1 MAEAL
6 LQHHNATLT
15 QAQVQTNGFTQLSGP
30 IDNGDIVADVVFV
43 HGLGGHPKDTWTYGS
58 EEWRSSNPK
67 LDKDEPTRSRSFRRL
82 LWSKG
87 TRDKEAIVKHP
98 ESLVST
104 CFWPVDLLS
113 RDFKNVRVLTYGY
126 DSHVSH
132 FCKDAVNQVTISQHG
147 RTLLERLIDE
157 RQDCLE
163 RPLIFVAHSL
173 GGLLVKDAIIESRKH
188 SPQTVARM
196 VFQRCHAIMFFGTP
210 HLGSGLADWGVLLS
224 NIVEALGV
232 GFSTYKG
239 VLRQLAPD
247 SEKLESLTREFNE
260 ILNAPIPVDQRI
272 KIYSFQEGKGISA
285 SKLLDVK
292 VWHFNSLHAIFDQY
306 TDNKTGCTRSLLV
319 VQS

>member
-6 LQHHNATLT
+6 LQHHDATLA
-15 QAQVQTNGFTQLSGP
+15 QAQVQTKGFTQLSGP
-30 IDNGDIVADVVFV
+30 IDNGDIVADVIFV

-58 EEWRSSNPK
+58 EERRSSNQK

-87 TRDKEAIVKHP
+87 TKDKEAFVRHP

-104 CFWPVDLLS
+104 CFWPMELLS

-157 RQDCLE
+157 RQDCIE

-188 SPQTVARM
+188 SPQTAARM
-196 VFQRCHAIMFFGTP
+196 IFQCCHAIMFFGTP
-210 HLGSGLADWGVLLS
+210 HLGFGLADWGVLLS
-224 NIVEALGV
+224 NIVEVLGV

-260 ILNAPIPVDQRI
+260 ILNVPIPVDQRI

-285 SKLLDVK
+285 SKLLDGK
-292 VWHFNSLHAIFDQY
+292 VWHLNSLHVIFDQHTNY
-306 TDNKTGCTRSLLV
+306 KTGCTRSFLV